1 MCSYDLAHP
10 SAARYP
16 VEHFPG
22 QNLPDFGGFD
32 SLQYLITKRV
42 HHQRPRCC
50 LVYAPRSHIKDGFL
64 VDMADRRSVAALD
77 VVGQYL
83 ELGLGINLGVRRQ
96 QQVLVALLRV
106 SLLCVFSDNYG
117 TIENACRPA
126 GENPLVILPAAA
138 VRPGMVDQ
146 GVVVDMLSVSLD
158 IQPIKLAIS
167 ALAVEDDC
175 DVVPDKVP
183 SDSRRIR
190 TKAAV

>member
-22 QNLPDFGGFD
+22 QNLPDLGGFD

-83 ELGLGINLGVRRQ
+83 ELGL
-96 QQVLVALLRV
+96 VLISASGDNSRFL
-106 SLLCVFSDNYG
+106 LLCFASVFCASFL
-117 TIENACRPA
+117 TTME
-126 GENPLVILPAAA
+126 PLKTPVDLPA
-138 VRPGMVDQ
+138 
-146 GVVVDMLSVSLD
+146 
-158 IQPIKLAIS
+158 
-167 ALAVEDDC
+167 
-175 DVVPDKVP
+175 
-183 SDSRRIR
+183 RI
-190 TKAAV
+190 